1 MADIPTIKVVN
12 EKARGG
18 FMIINESDFDPDV
31 HEPFEADA
39 PAERVTRESIARMR
53 KSDVIDLLEAHGVE
67 GATGSLKSLRERLIG
82 VMFVDL

>member
-1 MADIPTIKVVN
+1 MAQIPTIKVVN

-31 HEPFEADA
+31 HEPFEA
-39 PAERVTRESIARMR
+39 AEPVTREGVAKMK
-53 KSDVIDLLEAHGVE
+53 KSDVIELLKAHGVE
-67 GATGSLKSLRERLIG
+67 DTDGNLPDLRERLIG